1 MTTRLIGHMEDL
13 HNLGIVD
20 RIARF
25 FVGGALLALG
35 VISSVV
41 SANVEVREAV
51 TMLLAVYPLMTC
63 IMGWD
68 PFYHIVGFRTGSAAG
83 RNVTGT
89 FPYQVDAAM
98 GHEPEP
104 DKGYE
109 YDHSLS
115 GSHHKKDNPNTA

>member
-1 MTTRLIGHMEDL
+1 MTRLKGHMQDL
-13 HNLGIVD
+13 HNISIID
-20 RIARF
+20 RVGRF
-25 FVGGALLALG
+25 FVGGALMFIG

-41 SANVEVREAV
+41 SANVEVWEAV
-51 TMLLAVYPLMTC
+51 VMLLAVYPLMTC

-68 PFYHIVGFRTGSAAG
+68 PFYHIVGFRTGGETG

-98 GHEPEP
+98 GNDPTP
-104 DKGYE
+104 DEGYE

-115 GSHHKKDNPNTA
+115 GSHHEKNKPKAA

>member
-1 MTTRLIGHMEDL
+1 MNRLKGHMQDI
-13 HNLGIVD
+13 HNIGIID
-20 RIARF
+20 RVGRF
-25 FVGGALLALG
+25 FVGGALMFIG

-41 SANVEVREAV
+41 SANVEVWEAV
-51 TMLLAVYPLMTC
+51 VMLLAVYPLMTC

-68 PFYHIVGFRTGSAAG
+68 PFYHIVGFRTGEETG

-98 GHEPEP
+98 GNDPKP
-104 DKGYE
+104 DEGYE

-115 GSHHKKDNPNTA
+115 GSHHAPKKPKAA

>member
-1 MTTRLIGHMEDL
+1 MTRMKGHMQDL
-13 HNLGIVD
+13 HNISIID
-20 RIARF
+20 RVGRF
-25 FVGGALLALG
+25 FVGGALMFFG

-41 SANVEVREAV
+41 SANVEVWEAV
-51 TMLLAVYPLMTC
+51 IMLLAVYPLMTC

-68 PFYHIVGFRTGSAAG
+68 PFYHIVGFRTGAETG

-98 GHEPEP
+98 GNEPTP
-104 DKGYE
+104 DEGYE

-115 GSHHKKDNPNTA
+115 GSHHEKDKTKAA